1 MTPKT
6 RSDLSSD
13 IVDRIK
19 AMIFSGELA
28 PGQQIRQE
36 EFARQF
42 GVSRTPLLH
51 ALQALKS
58 EMLVESFP
66 NRGMFVRKISIEE
79 LKDIFEYREALETMA
94 CRLAS
99 QRVQPGEIK
108 TLRSL
113 FKPFLKK
120 PGLANLQAYQ
130 EADQQFH
137 QSIIK
142 LSGNTMFP
150 RMIRLG
156 NIYLMSYLKG
166 LIRPPAE
173 TLPEHLAIIDAL
185 EARDA
190 RKAERLMRSHLQ
202 ISIKL
207 MYRSIQKESQHLL

>member
-1 MTPKT
+1 MSTKT

-19 AMIFSGELA
+19 TMIFTGELA

-99 QRVQPGEIK
+99 QRVRPKDIK
-108 TLRSL
+108 TLHEL
-113 FKPFLKK
+113 FVPFLKK
-120 PGLANLQAYQ
+120 PALADLRAYQ

-137 QSIIK
+137 RSIIE
-142 LSGNTMFP
+142 LSGNRMFP

-156 NIYLMSYLKG
+156 NIYLMSYQKG

-173 TLPEHLAIIDAL
+173 TLPEHLAIIKAL
-185 EARDA
+185 EARA
-190 RKAERLMRSHLQ
+190 GRKAEKLMRSHLQ

-207 MYRSIQKESQHLL
+207 MYKSIQQESHCLS